1 MRKKIVA
8 GNWKMNTTLAEAKE
22 LFHAIADNYEDYA
35 LSEDAQVIVAPP
47 FLYLEQIASWA
58 EEYPYLSVA
67 AQNCHQEK
75 KGAFTGEISAE
86 MLASIGVTHV
96 LIGHSE
102 RRLYSGEN
110 AALLASKVDA
120 VLRAGLIPIFCCGEE
135 LAVRQ
140 TPDFIPFI
148 LQQLQ
153 KSLGHLDV
161 TDFERIIIAYEPVW
175 AIGTG
180 LTASP
185 EQAQEVH
192 AAIRAWIADNFS
204 PDIAAS
210 TTILYGGS
218 CNEQN
223 AASLF
228 SQPDVDGGLIGG
240 ASLKASTFAPIIQA
254 MHL

>member
-58 EEYPYLSVA
+58 EEYPYLFVA

-102 RRLYSGEN
+102 RRLYSGED
-110 AALLASKVDA
+110 ATLLASKVDA
-120 VLRAGLIPIFCCGEE
+120 AFRAGLIPIFCCGEE
-135 LAVRQ
+135 LAIRQ
-140 TPDFIPFI
+140 TTAFIPFI

-153 KSLGHLDV
+153 DSLSHL
-161 TDFERIIIAYEPVW
+161 TDTEFERIIIAYEPVW

-192 AAIRAWIADNFS
+192 AAIRTWISNRFS
-204 PDIAAS
+204 PTVAAN

-223 AASLF
+223 AGSLF
-228 SQPDVDGGLIGG
+228 SQSDVDGGLIGS
-240 ASLKASTFAPIIQA
+240 ASLKASTFATIIQA